1 MSLMSKKMV
10 NGAVALG
17 CMLFAAPVMA
27 HEALNEY
34 VLDPMMV
41 TAARYEKRDVDIPA
55 ATEIYDQEKI
65 EKLGAN
71 NVMEVVKNI
80 PGFTLTASPT
90 GNTYIGF
97 RGIAKDNVAI
107 LVNGIP
113 LNQDGNYDLE
123 SISADIIDR
132 IEVVKGGATVLYG
145 SNASAGV
152 INIITNKKAA
162 KNKVLIGF
170 GDKNKFKGAVNVAT
184 DKLQLSYS
192 RQQSKDR
199 GFVYKNSGASNYY
212 TGDKLE
218 KDSLNLQYAISD
230 NLSLQYMYSKKV
242 SDCSKSVNGVY
253 KPGFHSD
260 IKYNFGQLRYVNDD
274 LQATVFFRNRDWKFN
289 TSTHQKGHNYGADLQ
304 DKFKLGNTML
314 TVGANYE
321 NENTKNS
328 NNIEAAKR
336 DSAAVFFMTET
347 EVSDKT
353 KIFLGARE
361 AYVEESGSNFCPQ
374 FQVMHSLGTDDNIYL
389 NVNRSMRAPHV
400 NEQWGTSTQLM
411 NPDLKAENGWNY
423 EFGWKKKLAADELFK
438 VNLYHMDINDRI
450 YSQRNY
456 NGSGKN
462 MFLNANKYRNTGV
475 EVSYEKAASER
486 GYISKF
492 SYNVGVSYGN
502 PEQKLAKGDWQR
514 VDFKLG
520 LHAGVGYN
528 LGKTNANIYAN
539 YMAERI
545 NGVKPMLDL
554 TLNVKQQITKND
566 ALRFAVYNLLD
577 RDDIRTG
584 SSSGTGAMLEER
596 NWMLSYEHSF

>member
-55 ATEIYDQEKI
+55 ATEIYDQQKI

-361 AYVEESGSNFCPQ
+361 AYVEKSGSKFCPQ

-456 NGSGKN
+456 NGSGKS

-475 EVSYEKAASER
+475 EVSYEKAASE
-486 GYISKF
+486 KF

-520 LHAGVGYN
+520 LHAGVGYS

-566 ALRFAVYNLLD
+566 ALRFTVYNLLD

>member
-55 ATEIYDQEKI
+55 ATEIYDQQKI

-336 DSAAVFFMTET
+336 DSAALFFMTET

-361 AYVEESGSNFCPQ
+361 AYVEESGSKFCPQ

-475 EVSYEKAASER
+475 EVSYEKAASE
-486 GYISKF
+486 KF

-554 TLNVKQQITKND
+554 NLNVKQQITKND

>member
-55 ATEIYDQEKI
+55 ATEIYDQQKI

-184 DKLQLSYS
+184 DKMQLSYS

-230 NLSLQYMYSKKV
+230 KLSLQYMYSKKV

-361 AYVEESGSNFCPQ
+361 AYVEKSGSKFCPQ

-456 NGSGKN
+456 NGSGKS

-475 EVSYEKAASER
+475 EVSYEKAASE
-486 GYISKF
+486 KF

>member
-361 AYVEESGSNFCPQ
+361 AYVEESGSKFCPQ
-374 FQVMHSLGTDDNIYL
+374 FQVMHSLGNDDNIYL

-411 NPDLKAENGWNY
+411 NPNLKAENGWNY

-456 NGSGKN
+456 NGSGKS
-462 MFLNANKYRNTGV
+462 MFLNANKYRHTGV
-475 EVSYEKAASER
+475 EVSYEKAASE
-486 GYISKF
+486 KF

>member
-17 CMLFAAPVMA
+17 CILFAAPVMA

-97 RGIAKDNVAI
+97 RGISKDNVAI
-107 LVNGIP
+107 LINGIP

-218 KDSLNLQYAISD
+218 KDSLNLQYAFSD
-230 NLSLQYMYSKKV
+230 NLSLQYMYSKKAA
-242 SDCSKSVNGVY
+242 DCSKSVNGVY
-253 KPGFHSD
+253 QPGFHSD

-304 DKFKLGNTML
+304 DKFQLGKTEL

-321 NENTKNS
+321 NENTKN
-328 NNIEAAKR
+328 NTNVEAAKR

-361 AYVEESGSNFCPQ
+361 AYVEKSGSKFCPQ

-400 NEQWGTSTQLM
+400 NEQWGTATQLM

-438 VNLYHMDINDRI
+438 VNVYHMDINDRI

-456 NGSGKN
+456 NGSGKS

-475 EVSYEKAASER
+475 EVSYEKAASE
-486 GYISKF
+486 KF

-566 ALRFAVYNLLD
+566 ALRFAVYNLLN

>member
-1 MSLMSKKMV
+1 MSSMSKKMV

-17 CMLFAAPVMA
+17 CLLFAAPVMA

-34 VLDPMMV
+34 VLDPIMV

-55 ATEIYDQEKI
+55 ATEIYDQQKI

-97 RGIAKDNVAI
+97 RGISKDNVAI

-242 SDCSKSVNGVY
+242 SDCSKSVDGVY

-361 AYVEESGSNFCPQ
+361 AYVEESGSKFCPQ

-456 NGSGKN
+456 NGSGKS

-475 EVSYEKAASER
+475 EVSYEKAASE
-486 GYISKF
+486 KF

>member
-55 ATEIYDQEKI
+55 ATEIYDQQKI

-253 KPGFHSD
+253 QPGFHSD

-361 AYVEESGSNFCPQ
+361 AYVEESGSKFCPQ

-456 NGSGKN
+456 NGSGKS

-475 EVSYEKAASER
+475 EVSYEKAASE
-486 GYISKF
+486 KF

-584 SSSGTGAMLEER
+584 SSTGTGAMLEER

>member
-1 MSLMSKKMV
+1 MSSMSKKMV

-41 TAARYEKRDVDIPA
+41 TAARYEQRDIDIPA

-71 NVMEVVKNI
+71 NVMEVVRNI

-162 KNKVLIGF
+162 KNKVLVGF

-242 SDCSKSVNGVY
+242 SDCSRLVDGAY

-361 AYVEESGSNFCPQ
+361 AYVEKSGSKFCPQ
-374 FQVMHSLGTDDNIYL
+374 FQVMYSLGTDDNIYL

-423 EFGWKKKLAADELFK
+423 ELGWKKKLAADELFK

-456 NGSGKN
+456 NDSGKS

-475 EVSYEKAASER
+475 EVSYEKAASE
-486 GYISKF
+486 KF

>member
-1 MSLMSKKMV
+1 MV

-55 ATEIYDQEKI
+55 ATEIYDQQKI

-242 SDCSKSVNGVY
+242 SDCSKSVDGVY

-361 AYVEESGSNFCPQ
+361 AYVEESGSKFCPQ

-456 NGSGKN
+456 NGSGKS

-475 EVSYEKAASER
+475 EVSYEKAASE
-486 GYISKF
+486 KF

-545 NGVKPMLDL
+545 NGVQPMLDL

>member
-162 KNKVLIGF
+162 KNKVLVGF

-218 KDSLNLQYAISD
+218 KDGLNLQYAISD

-242 SDCSKSVNGVY
+242 SDCSKSVKGVY
-253 KPGFHSD
+253 QPGFHSD

-361 AYVEESGSNFCPQ
+361 AYVEESGSKFCPQ

-456 NGSGKN
+456 NGSGKS

-475 EVSYEKAASER
+475 EVSYEKAASE
-486 GYISKF
+486 KF

>member
-1 MSLMSKKMV
+1 MSSMSKKMV
-10 NGAVALG
+10 NSAVALG
-17 CMLFAAPVMA
+17 YMLFAAPVMA

-55 ATEIYDQEKI
+55 ATEIYDQQKI

-361 AYVEESGSNFCPQ
+361 AYVEESGSKFCPQ

-475 EVSYEKAASER
+475 EVSYEKAASE
-486 GYISKF
+486 KF

-520 LHAGVGYN
+520 LHVGVGYN

>member
-17 CMLFAAPVMA
+17 CLLFAAPVMA

-41 TAARYEKRDVDIPA
+41 TAARYEQRDIDIPA

-71 NVMEVVKNI
+71 NVMEVVRNI

-218 KDSLNLQYAISD
+218 KDSLNLLYAISD

-253 KPGFHSD
+253 QPGFHGD

-314 TVGANYE
+314 TVSANYE

-361 AYVEESGSNFCPQ
+361 AYVEESGSKFCPQ

-400 NEQWGTSTQLM
+400 NEQWGTATQLM

-456 NGSGKN
+456 NGSGKS

-475 EVSYEKAASER
+475 EVSYEKAASE
-486 GYISKF
+486 KF

-520 LHAGVGYN
+520 LHAGLGYN

>member
-55 ATEIYDQEKI
+55 ATEIYDQQKI

-253 KPGFHSD
+253 QPGFHSD

-361 AYVEESGSNFCPQ
+361 AYVEESGSKFCPQ

-400 NEQWGTSTQLM
+400 NEQWGTATQLM

-456 NGSGKN
+456 NGSGKS

-475 EVSYEKAASER
+475 EVSYEKAASE
-486 GYISKF
+486 KF

>member
-17 CMLFAAPVMA
+17 CLLFAAPVMA

-353 KIFLGARE
+353 KIFFGARE
-361 AYVEESGSNFCPQ
+361 AYVEESGSKFCPQ

-456 NGSGKN
+456 NGSGKS

-475 EVSYEKAASER
+475 EVSYEKAASE
-486 GYISKF
+486 KF

>member
-17 CMLFAAPVMA
+17 CMVFAAPVMA

-55 ATEIYDQEKI
+55 ATEIYDQQKI

-162 KNKVLIGF
+162 KNKVLIGL

-361 AYVEESGSNFCPQ
+361 AYVEESGSKFCPQ

-475 EVSYEKAASER
+475 EVSYEKAASE
-486 GYISKF
+486 KF

>member
-55 ATEIYDQEKI
+55 ATEIYDQQKI

-218 KDSLNLQYAISD
+218 KDSLNLEYAISD

-260 IKYNFGQLRYVNDD
+260 IKYNFGQLRYVNND
-274 LQATVFFRNRDWKFN
+274 LQATVFFRNRDWKYN

-304 DKFKLGNTML
+304 DKFQLGKTEL

-361 AYVEESGSNFCPQ
+361 AYVEKSGSKFCPQ

-456 NGSGKN
+456 NGSGKS

-475 EVSYEKAASER
+475 EVSYEKAASE
-486 GYISKF
+486 KF

>member
-17 CMLFAAPVMA
+17 CLLFAAPVMA

-97 RGIAKDNVAI
+97 RGISKDNVAI

-253 KPGFHSD
+253 NPGFHSD

-336 DSAAVFFMTET
+336 NSAAVFFMTET

-361 AYVEESGSNFCPQ
+361 AYVEESGSKFCPQ

-475 EVSYEKAASER
+475 EVSYEKAASE
-486 GYISKF
+486 KF

>member
-1 MSLMSKKMV
+1 MISLMSKKMV

-55 ATEIYDQEKI
+55 ATEIYDQQKI

-361 AYVEESGSNFCPQ
+361 AYVEESGSKFCPQ

-456 NGSGKN
+456 NGSGKS

-475 EVSYEKAASER
+475 EVSYEKAASE
-486 GYISKF
+486 KF

>member
-27 HEALNEY
+27 REALNEY

-361 AYVEESGSNFCPQ
+361 AYVEESGSKFCPQ

-475 EVSYEKAASER
+475 EVSYEKAASE
-486 GYISKF
+486 KF

>member
-336 DSAAVFFMTET
+336 NSAAVFFMTET

-361 AYVEESGSNFCPQ
+361 AYVEESGSKFCPQ

-400 NEQWGTSTQLM
+400 NEQWGTATQLM

-456 NGSGKN
+456 NGSGKS

-475 EVSYEKAASER
+475 EVSYEKAASE
-486 GYISKF
+486 KF

>member
-17 CMLFAAPVMA
+17 CLLFAAPVMA

-41 TAARYEKRDVDIPA
+41 TAARYEQRDIDIPA

-71 NVMEVVKNI
+71 NVMEVVRNI

-242 SDCSKSVNGVY
+242 SDCSKSVDGVY

-361 AYVEESGSNFCPQ
+361 AYVEKSGSKFCPQ

-456 NGSGKN
+456 NGSGKS

-475 EVSYEKAASER
+475 EVSYEKAASE
-486 GYISKF
+486 KF

>member
-123 SISADIIDR
+123 SISADIIDS

-253 KPGFHSD
+253 QPGFHSD

-361 AYVEESGSNFCPQ
+361 AYVEESGSKFCPQ

-400 NEQWGTSTQLM
+400 NEQWGTATQLM

-456 NGSGKN
+456 NGSGKS

-475 EVSYEKAASER
+475 EVSYEKAASE
-486 GYISKF
+486 KF

-520 LHAGVGYN
+520 LHAGLGYN

>member
-1 MSLMSKKMV
+1 
-10 NGAVALG
+10 
-17 CMLFAAPVMA
+17 
-27 HEALNEY
+27 
-34 VLDPMMV
+34 
-41 TAARYEKRDVDIPA
+41 
-55 ATEIYDQEKI
+55 
-65 EKLGAN
+65 
-71 NVMEVVKNI
+71 
-80 PGFTLTASPT
+80 
-90 GNTYIGF
+90 
-97 RGIAKDNVAI
+97 
-107 LVNGIP
+107 
-113 LNQDGNYDLE
+113 
-123 SISADIIDR
+123 R

-242 SDCSKSVNGVY
+242 SDCSKSVKGTY
-253 KPGFHSD
+253 QPGFHSD

-274 LQATVFFRNRDWKFN
+274 LQATVFFRNRDWKYN

-304 DKFKLGNTML
+304 DKFQLGKTEL

-328 NNIEAAKR
+328 TNVEAAKR
-336 DSAAVFFMTET
+336 DSAALFFMTET

-361 AYVEESGSNFCPQ
+361 AYVEESGSKFCPQ

-456 NGSGKN
+456 NGSGKS

-475 EVSYEKAASER
+475 EVSYEKAASE
-486 GYISKF
+486 KF

-554 TLNVKQQITKND
+554 NLNVKQQITKND

>member
-55 ATEIYDQEKI
+55 ATEIYDQQKI

-253 KPGFHSD
+253 QPGFHSD

-361 AYVEESGSNFCPQ
+361 AYVEESGSKFCPQ
-374 FQVMHSLGTDDNIYL
+374 FQVMYSLGTDDNIYL

-456 NGSGKN
+456 NGSGKS

-475 EVSYEKAASER
+475 EVSYEKAASE
-486 GYISKF
+486 KF

-584 SSSGTGAMLEER
+584 SSGGTGAMLEER

>member
-10 NGAVALG
+10 NGAIALG

-55 ATEIYDQEKI
+55 ATEIYDQQKI

-123 SISADIIDR
+123 SISGDIIDR

-361 AYVEESGSNFCPQ
+361 AYVEESGSKFCPQ

-456 NGSGKN
+456 NGSGKS

-475 EVSYEKAASER
+475 EVSYEKAASE
-486 GYISKF
+486 KF

>member
-41 TAARYEKRDVDIPA
+41 TAARYEQRDVDIPA
-55 ATEIYDQEKI
+55 ATEIYDQQKI

-242 SDCSKSVNGVY
+242 SDCSKSVKGTY
-253 KPGFHSD
+253 QPGFHSD

-361 AYVEESGSNFCPQ
+361 AYVEESGSKFCPQ

-400 NEQWGTSTQLM
+400 NEQWGTATQLM

-456 NGSGKN
+456 NGSGKS

-475 EVSYEKAASER
+475 EVSYEKAASE
-486 GYISKF
+486 KF

-520 LHAGVGYN
+520 LHAGLGYN

>member
-55 ATEIYDQEKI
+55 ATEIYDQQKI

-184 DKLQLSYS
+184 NKLQLSYS

-361 AYVEESGSNFCPQ
+361 AYVEKSGSKFCPQ

-456 NGSGKN
+456 NGSGKS

-475 EVSYEKAASER
+475 EVSYEKAASE
-486 GYISKF
+486 KF

>member
-27 HEALNEY
+27 HEAIINEY

-55 ATEIYDQEKI
+55 ATEIYDQQKI

-253 KPGFHSD
+253 QPGFHSD

-361 AYVEESGSNFCPQ
+361 AYVEESGSKFCPQ

-456 NGSGKN
+456 NGSGKS

-475 EVSYEKAASER
+475 EVSYEKAASE
-486 GYISKF
+486 KF

>member
-55 ATEIYDQEKI
+55 ATEIYDQQKI

-242 SDCSKSVNGVY
+242 SDCSRLVDGAY

-361 AYVEESGSNFCPQ
+361 AYVEKSGSKFCPQ

-456 NGSGKN
+456 NGSGKS

-475 EVSYEKAASER
+475 EVSYEKAASE
-486 GYISKF
+486 KF

>member
-242 SDCSKSVNGVY
+242 SDCSRLVDGAY

-361 AYVEESGSNFCPQ
+361 AYVEKSGSKFCPQ

-456 NGSGKN
+456 NGSGKS

-475 EVSYEKAASER
+475 EVSYEKAASE
-486 GYISKF
+486 KF

>member
-17 CMLFAAPVMA
+17 CILFAAPVMA

-71 NVMEVVKNI
+71 NVMEIVKNI

-97 RGIAKDNVAI
+97 RGISKDNVAI

-123 SISADIIDR
+123 SISSDIIDR

-242 SDCSKSVNGVY
+242 SDCSKLVDGAY

-304 DKFKLGNTML
+304 DKFQLGKTEL

-321 NENTKNS
+321 NENTKN
-328 NNIEAAKR
+328 NTNVEAAKR

-361 AYVEESGSNFCPQ
+361 AYVEKSGSKFCPQ

-400 NEQWGTSTQLM
+400 NEQWGTATQLM

-438 VNLYHMDINDRI
+438 VNVYHMDINDRI

-456 NGSGKN
+456 NGSGKS

-475 EVSYEKAASER
+475 EVSYEKAASE
-486 GYISKF
+486 KF

-502 PEQKLAKGDWQR
+502 P
-514 VDFKLG
+514 
-520 LHAGVGYN
+520 
-528 LGKTNANIYAN
+528 
-539 YMAERI
+539 
-545 NGVKPMLDL
+545 
-554 TLNVKQQITKND
+554 
-566 ALRFAVYNLLD
+566 
-577 RDDIRTG
+577 
-584 SSSGTGAMLEER
+584 
-596 NWMLSYEHSF
+596 

>member
-55 ATEIYDQEKI
+55 ATEIYDQQKI
-65 EKLGAN
+65 EKLGVN

-274 LQATVFFRNRDWKFN
+274 LQATVFFRNRYWKFN

-361 AYVEESGSNFCPQ
+361 AYVEESGSKFCPQ

-456 NGSGKN
+456 NGSGKS

-475 EVSYEKAASER
+475 EVSYEKAASE
-486 GYISKF
+486 KF

>member
-10 NGAVALG
+10 NSAVALG

-55 ATEIYDQEKI
+55 ATEIYDQQKI

-107 LVNGIP
+107 LINGIP

-123 SISADIIDR
+123 SISSDIIDR

-199 GFVYKNSGASNYY
+199 GFVYKNRGASNYY

-242 SDCSKSVNGVY
+242 SDCSKLVNGAY
-253 KPGFHSD
+253 QPGFHSD

-328 NNIEAAKR
+328 TNVEAAKR

-361 AYVEESGSNFCPQ
+361 AYVEESGSKFCPQ
-374 FQVMHSLGTDDNIYL
+374 FQVMHSLGNDDNIYL

-450 YSQRNY
+450 YSKSNY

-475 EVSYEKAASER
+475 EVSYEKAASN
-486 GYISKF
+486 KF

-502 PEQKLAKGDWQR
+502 PEQKLTKGDWER

>member
-55 ATEIYDQEKI
+55 ATEIYDQQKI

-361 AYVEESGSNFCPQ
+361 ACVEKSGSKFCPQ

-456 NGSGKN
+456 NGSGKS

-475 EVSYEKAASER
+475 EVSYEKAASE
-486 GYISKF
+486 KF

>member
-55 ATEIYDQEKI
+55 ATEIYDQQKI

-218 KDSLNLQYAISD
+218 KDSLNLQYAFND

-242 SDCSKSVNGVY
+242 SDCSKSVDGVY

-361 AYVEESGSNFCPQ
+361 AYVEKSGSKFCPQ

-456 NGSGKN
+456 NGSGKS

-475 EVSYEKAASER
+475 EVSYEKAASE
-486 GYISKF
+486 KF

>member
-27 HEALNEY
+27 YEALNEY

-55 ATEIYDQEKI
+55 ATEIYDQQKI

-242 SDCSKSVNGVY
+242 SDCSKSVDGVY

-361 AYVEESGSNFCPQ
+361 AYVEESGSKFCPQ

-456 NGSGKN
+456 NGSGKS

-475 EVSYEKAASER
+475 EVSYEKAASE
-486 GYISKF
+486 KF

>member
-55 ATEIYDQEKI
+55 ATEIYDQQKI

-242 SDCSKSVNGVY
+242 SDCSKSVDGVY

-361 AYVEESGSNFCPQ
+361 AYVEESGSKFCPQ

-475 EVSYEKAASER
+475 EVSYEKAASE
-486 GYISKF
+486 KF

>member
-55 ATEIYDQEKI
+55 ATEIYDQQKI

-71 NVMEVVKNI
+71 NVMEIVKNI

-242 SDCSKSVNGVY
+242 SDCSKSVDGVY

-361 AYVEESGSNFCPQ
+361 AYVEKSGSKFCPQ

-456 NGSGKN
+456 NGSGKS

-475 EVSYEKAASER
+475 EVSYEKAASE
-486 GYISKF
+486 KF

-520 LHAGVGYN
+520 LDAGVGYN

>member
-41 TAARYEKRDVDIPA
+41 TAARYEQRDVDIPA

-253 KPGFHSD
+253 QPGFHSD

-361 AYVEESGSNFCPQ
+361 AYVEESGSKFCPQ

-456 NGSGKN
+456 NGSGKS

-475 EVSYEKAASER
+475 EVSYEKAASE
-486 GYISKF
+486 KF

>member
-1 MSLMSKKMV
+1 MSSMSKKMV

-27 HEALNEY
+27 HEA

-41 TAARYEKRDVDIPA
+41 TAARYEQRDIDIPA

-71 NVMEVVKNI
+71 NVMEVVRNI

-97 RGIAKDNVAI
+97 RGISKDNVAI

-162 KNKVLIGF
+162 KNKVLVGF

-242 SDCSKSVNGVY
+242 SDCSRLVDGAY

-361 AYVEESGSNFCPQ
+361 AYVEKSGSKFCPQ

-411 NPDLKAENGWNY
+411 NPGLKAENGWNY
-423 EFGWKKKLAADELFK
+423 ELGWKKKLAADELFK

-456 NGSGKN
+456 NDSGKS

-475 EVSYEKAASER
+475 EVSYEKAASE
-486 GYISKF
+486 KF